1 MVSLIVVGEG
11 QTEETFVR
19 SVLAPALAR
28 FNVFVEPRLIRTS
41 KKGSGGAL
49 NLARARQQ
57 LTNTLLQRADT
68 YVTTFFDLYGL
79 DATFPGV
86 QESRGRSPSDRA
98 AQIESLLADEVIG
111 ATQCRRE
118 RFIPHVQPHEF
129 EAILFS
135 DVSRF
140 SETEAAWARHLDQ
153 LLAVQERF
161 ETPEHIN
168 DSPQTAPS
176 KLLASILTPRY
187 RKTLHGPDLADRIGL
202 DEICQKCRHF
212 GQWFNRISTLE
223 PL

>member
-28 FNVFVEPRLIRTS
+28 VNVFVEARLIRTS
-41 KKGSGGAL
+41 NKASGGAL

-57 LTNTLLQRADT
+57 LTATLWQRANT

-79 DATFPGV
+79 DTTFPGV
-86 QESRGRSPSDRA
+86 RESRGRAPSERA
-98 AQIESLLADEVIG
+98 SQIESRLADEVIE
-111 ATQCRRE
+111 ATRCRRE
-118 RFIPHVQPHEF
+118 RFIPHIQPHEF

-140 SETEAAWARHLDQ
+140 GETETAWAQHQDELI
-153 LLAVQERF
+153 AVQARF

-176 KLLASILTPRY
+176 KLLARILTPRY
-187 RKTLHGPDLADRIGL
+187 RKTLHGPDLAHRIGL
-202 DEICQKCRHF
+202 DEICRKCPHF
-212 GQWFNRISTLE
+212 RRWFHRISALE